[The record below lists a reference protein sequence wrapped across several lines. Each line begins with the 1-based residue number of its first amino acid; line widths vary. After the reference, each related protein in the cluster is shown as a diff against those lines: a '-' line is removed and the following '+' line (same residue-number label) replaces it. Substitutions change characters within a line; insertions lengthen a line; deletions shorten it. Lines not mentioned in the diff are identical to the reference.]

1 MTLDAS
7 EAEPADAVDPA
18 SGEGMAEAVLAPPM
32 LESVKLKGERTSPLL
47 PMIIGAALFM
57 QTLDST
63 VISNALPT
71 MARSLNQDP
80 VTLNLAITAYLL
92 SAAVFLPISAWV
104 ADRFGAK
111 TIFRL
116 AIVGFASSSLLCGI
130 SQNLW
135 ELVGARMLQG
145 LAGAMMLPVGRL
157 VLLRSVP
164 KSQLVNAMSYLT
176 MPALLGPILGPPIGG
191 FIVTF
196 SSWRWIFFINV
207 PMGVLGVTLAT
218 LFIPDVR
225 EAVKEK
231 LDVRGFILTGFGLAG
246 LVYGFDNIGKGVLPF
261 AVVAAMLLGGFVCG
275 MLYVFHARRTPNAI
289 LDLSLLKI
297 RTFTASTV
305 GGLFSRLIIGASPF
319 LLALLLQLGFGLSA
333 FQAGLLTFAGA
344 AGALVMK
351 TTARPIINVFGFKR
365 VLIVNAV
372 LVALLSGCY
381 AFFRIST
388 PHWIILATL
397 LAGGF
402 FRSLQFTA
410 LNAMAYADVSPPL
423 MSRAS
428 SLSSMFQQLAQ
439 SLGVGLAAIL
449 IHYTIAFRH
458 SPTLGAADITPAFA
472 IVAGLSLIALFFYAT
487 LPSDAGAEVSGR
499 RPKALA
505 HDEA

>member
-1 MTLDAS
+1 MTLAVSELDGTDAI
-7 EAEPADAVDPA
+7 DPA
-18 SGEGMAEAVLAPPM
+18 SGEGMAEAVLAPP
-32 LESVKLKGERTSPLL
+32 LEAVKPEERTGPLL

-57 QTLDST
+57 QTLDAT

-71 MARSLNQDP
+71 MAHSLRQDP

-111 TIFRL
+111 NVFRL
-116 AIVGFASSSLLCGI
+116 AIIGFATSSLLCGV
-130 SQNLW
+130 SQNLLQ
-135 ELVGARMLQG
+135 LVGARMLQG

-196 SSWRWIFFINV
+196 WSWRWIFFINV

-246 LVYGFDNIGKGVLPF
+246 LVYGFDNIGRGVLPF
-261 AVVAAMLLGGFVCG
+261 AVVAAMLLGGIVCG
-275 MLYVFHARRTPNAI
+275 VLYAFHAKRTPNAI

-319 LLALLLQLGFGLSA
+319 LLALLLQLGFDLSA

-351 TTARPIINVFGFKR
+351 TTARPIIGVFGFKR
-365 VLIVNAV
+365 VLIVNALLMAV
-372 LVALLSGCY
+372 LSGAY
-381 AFFRIST
+381 ALFRITT
-388 PHWIILATL
+388 PHWIILMVL
-397 LAGGF
+397 LVGGF

-410 LNAMAYADVSPPL
+410 LNAMAYADVSPAL

-439 SLGVGLAAIL
+439 SLGVGLAALL
-449 IHYTIAFRH
+449 IHYTIAFHH
-458 SPTLGAADITPAFA
+458 SAKLSAPDITPAFA
-472 IVAGLSLIALFFYAT
+472 IVAALSLISLFFYAT

-499 RPKALA
+499 GPKTAA
-505 HDEA
+505 HEEE